1 MTTVMHHPLTIL
13 SAALLSALLEE
24 GYSFFVRQSC
34 PVGIAPADTPI
45 REVFLITPYKDIV
58 SANAHFQH
66 IRFDRRKYIY
76 QTSHPEEKDK
86 LYQAAAQPAGYKIYA
101 AQIDPEHQTP
111 DAQLVQHV
119 KHYISQYTT
128 WPTDHIQI
136 EYGLQYG
143 ELYLSLKYGDEEIK
157 VPLPAIE
164 SY

>member
-1 MTTVMHHPLTIL
+1 MHHPLTLL
-13 SAALLSALLEE
+13 SAALLSALLKEE
-24 GYSFFVRQSC
+24 YHFFVRQC
-34 PVGIAPADTPI
+34 YPAGISAADTHI
-45 REVFLITPYKDIV
+45 REAFLITPYKDIA

-76 QTSHPEEKDK
+76 QTIHLEEVDK
-86 LYQAAAQPAGYKIYA
+86 LCVAAAQPVGYKIYVA
-101 AQIDPEHQTP
+101 LIDPEHETP
-111 DAQLVQHV
+111 DPQLVQHV

-128 WPTDHIQI
+128 WPTEYIRIQ
-136 EYGLQYG
+136 YALQYG

>member
-1 MTTVMHHPLTIL
+1 MHHPLTLL

-24 GYSFFVRQSC
+24 EYHFFVRQGY
-34 PVGIAPADTPI
+34 PAGISAADTHI
-45 REVFLITPYKDIV
+45 REAFLITPYKDIA

-76 QTSHPEEKDK
+76 QTSHPEEEEK
-86 LYQAAAQPAGYKIYA
+86 LRHAATQPAGYKIYLA
-101 AQIDPEHQTP
+101 LIDPEHEIP
-111 DAQLVQHV
+111 DPQLVQHV

-128 WPTDHIQI
+128 WPMEDICIQ
-136 EYGLQYG
+136 YALQYG

>member
-1 MTTVMHHPLTIL
+1 MHHPLTLL
-13 SAALLSALLEE
+13 SAALLSALLQEE
-24 GYSFFVRQSC
+24 YHFFVRQSY
-34 PVGIAPADTPI
+34 PAGISTADAHI
-45 REVFLITPYKDIV
+45 REAFLITPYKDIA

-76 QTSHPEEKDK
+76 QTIHAEEVEK
-86 LYQAAAQPAGYKIYA
+86 LRQAAAQPTGYKIYVA
-101 AQIDPEHQTP
+101 LIDPEHETP
-111 DAQLVQHV
+111 APQLVQHV

-128 WPTDHIQI
+128 WPTEDILIQ
-136 EYGLQYG
+136 YALQYG